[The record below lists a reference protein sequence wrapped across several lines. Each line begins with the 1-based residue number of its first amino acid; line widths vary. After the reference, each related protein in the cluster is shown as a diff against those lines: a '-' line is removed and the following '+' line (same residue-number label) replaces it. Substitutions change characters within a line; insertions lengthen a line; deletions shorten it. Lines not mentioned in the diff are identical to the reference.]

1 MIPIRPATALH
12 HRYDLTQPLSQ
23 PTRRCWRENLNLWQ
37 RCTEH
42 LEQVLSPQQYNT
54 WIRPL
59 QIIEEPLILKLLAP
73 NRFVLDW
80 VRNNYLDTIQNHLN
94 MLCNGDAPTV
104 MVEIGTKK
112 RPGQK
117 QPEPPQPI
125 TVTTSTDRPAPIES
139 NLSPGFVFDTFVE
152 GKSNQIARAASM
164 QIGENPGK
172 AYNPLFIYGGVGLG
186 KTHLMHAVG
195 NMMIKRNPQARV
207 VYLHSERFVAEMVK
221 ALQHNTIE
229 QFKRKYRSVNAL
241 LIDDIQFFA
250 GKERSQE
257 EFFHTFNALFESQQ
271 QIILSSDRFP
281 KEVSG
286 LEERLKSRFGWGLT
300 VAIEPPDLETRVA
313 ILQSK
318 ALQLNAEL
326 PNEVAFFMGKRIR
339 SNIRELEGALRRVIA
354 NATFT
359 GREINLDFA
368 KNALRDMLAAH
379 DKQITIENIQK
390 TVAEYFQIRT
400 SDLTSSKRSRS
411 IARPRQIAM
420 TLAKELTNHSL
431 PEIGNAFGGRDHTTV
446 MHANRK
452 VKELR
457 ESDPRISE
465 DYSNLLRTLSS

>member
-1 MIPIRPATALH
+1 
-12 HRYDLTQPLSQ
+12 
-23 PTRRCWRENLNLWQ
+23 LNLWQ

-42 LEQVLSPQQYNT
+42 LEQALSPQQFNT

-59 QIIEEPLILKLLAP
+59 QIVEDRNFLKLLAP

-80 VRNNYLDTIQNHLN
+80 VRNHYLEKIQNHLN
-94 MLCNGDAPTV
+94 MLCDGNPPKV
-104 MVEIGTKK
+104 IVEIGSKK
-112 RPGQK
+112 RA
-117 QPEPPQPI
+117 PQEENSQ
-125 TVTTSTDRPAPIES
+125 VNVERSVVSKSKSHAIES
-139 NLSPGFVFDTFVE
+139 NLNQNFIFDTFVE

-195 NMMIKRNPQARV
+195 NMMLKKNPQSRV
-207 VYLHSERFVAEMVK
+207 IYLHSERFVAEMVK

-229 QFKRKYRSVNAL
+229 QFKKRYRSVNAL

-257 EFFHTFNALFESQQ
+257 EFFHTFNVLFESQQ
-271 QIILSSDRFP
+271 QIILTSDRFP

-318 ALQLNAEL
+318 ALQLNVEL

-400 SDLTSSKRSRS
+400 SDLVSAKRSRS

-446 MHANRK
+446 IHANRK